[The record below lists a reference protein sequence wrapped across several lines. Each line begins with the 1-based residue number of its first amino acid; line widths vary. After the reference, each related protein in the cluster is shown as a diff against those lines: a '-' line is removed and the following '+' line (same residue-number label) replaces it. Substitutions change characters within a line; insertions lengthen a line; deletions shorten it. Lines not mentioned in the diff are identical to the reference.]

1 MPKSTIVR
9 CPRADTMRLLG
20 LMSRCTTPIS
30 CAAASPEQACLAMRS
45 TLSTGN
51 IPSPLA
57 CRWRSMA
64 SMDMPSASSITMNSS
79 LPTRPAS
86 RAEMMLGCL
95 SRASVSA
102 SRRNLAMVSPTRT
115 WSSMLASWTSL
126 TATGWRVARSRPRQ
140 TSPMAPWPSGNSSS
154 YRPTSVPA
162 TWNLTHPVK
171 RGSAEGSIKDGLVA
185 GGALY
190 QHKRRS

>member
-1 MPKSTIVR
+1 MYNGEPTVSLGAVSRGELSSSSRAMPKSTIVR

-20 LMSRCTTPIS
+20 LMSRCTTPIA

-51 IPSPLA
+51 IPRPLA

-64 SMDMPSASSITMNSS
+64 AIEIPSASSITMNSS

-102 SRRNLAMVSPTRT
+102 SRRNRAMVSPTTHLVIDVGELDELDGNR
-115 WSSMLASWTSL
+115 LAR
-126 TATGWRVARSRPRQ
+126 GQ
-140 TSPMAPWPSGNSSS
+140 
-154 YRPTSVPA
+154 VPA
-162 TWNLTHPVK
+162 APDLAH
-171 RGSAEGSIKDGLVA
+171 RSAAERELKLVSP
-185 GGALY
+185 
-190 QHKRRS
+190 H